1 MSQSKCFQAASVVF
15 LHDMVLLVAPLCII
29 MNIIFS
35 ARFIKVKGVSALS
48 SKRYVLDF
56 DGTTLHRDL
65 PPIKILY
72 VSSATYGG
80 DWHSFMHAHDCTEL
94 FYVVSGTGQ
103 FKVED
108 HLFPVSADDMV
119 ILNPN
124 VEHTELSRDNR
135 PLEYIVLGVDGLE
148 FSPPQDGDSRYCVLQ
163 LQSQR
168 EAILPNLRSLL
179 REAEG
184 KLPGYELVCQNILEI
199 LAVQLNRR
207 AEFSSAP
214 GGRYA
219 SKECALVRRYIDS
232 HFKENITLSQ
242 LSDLVHINK
251 YYLVHTFSQEYG
263 ISPISYLISRRLQ
276 ESKYLLSRTNHSLS
290 QISHMLGFSS
300 PSYFSQSFRRAEKMS
315 PLEYRKLCHAKVK
328 S

>member
-1 MSQSKCFQAASVVF
+1 M
-15 LHDMVLLVAPLCII
+15 
-29 MNIIFS
+29 
-35 ARFIKVKGVSALS
+35 S
-48 SKRYVLDF
+48 SKRFLFDF
-56 DGTTLHRDL
+56 DGVAAHRGL
-65 PPIKILY
+65 PVLKLLY
-72 VSSATYGG
+72 VSSAQYGG
-80 DWHSFMHAHDCTEL
+80 DWHSAMHAHDCTEL

-108 HLFPVSADDMV
+108 QLFPVAADDLV
-119 ILNPN
+119 IINPN

-148 FSPPQDGDSRYCVLQ
+148 FSPSQDGDSRYCVMQ
-163 LQSQR
+163 FRGQR
-168 EAILPNLRSLL
+168 EDILPSLRSLL
-179 REAEG
+179 REAEE
-184 KLPGYELVCQNILEI
+184 KQHGYELVCQNLMEV
-199 LAVQLNRR
+199 LTVRLGRR
-207 AEFSSAP
+207 AEFSAAP
-214 GGRYA
+214 GGQYA

-251 YYLVHTFSQEYG
+251 YHLVHTFSREYG

-300 PSYFSQSFRRAEKMS
+300 PSYFSQSFRRSEKMS
-315 PLEYRKLCHAKVK
+315 PLEYRKLCHAKDK
-328 S
+328 EPAPAAP